1 MSEEEVRR
9 MIAAFRG
16 RLLIKTPD
24 EWDDLKDQA
33 AECLERYL
41 EVREAL
47 TSCTEQLEKAYADA
61 SYWKDQAAS
70 VALRLLD
77 DGK

>member
-1 MSEEEVRR
+1 MEIVVSEEEVRR
-9 MIAAFRG
+9 MIDAFRG

-33 AECLERYL
+33 AEALEEL
-41 EVREAL
+41 LLLRERV
-47 TSCTEQLEKAYADA
+47 Y
-61 SYWKDQAAS
+61 
-70 VALRLLD
+70 D

>member
-1 MSEEEVRR
+1 MGCQSYHLEGLIVSEEEVRR

-33 AECLERYL
+33 AECLEEL
-41 EVREAL
+41 LLLRERV
-47 TSCTEQLEKAYADA
+47 Y
-61 SYWKDQAAS
+61 
-70 VALRLLD
+70 D